1 MGTLWLAKPKI
12 FAVRSFVEVCL
23 PPVYRKKEVS
33 LEELLV
39 LLNKGE
45 WGVRAVVGVIEE
57 DTAMV

>member
-1 MGTLWLAKPKI
+1 MDTLLLSKPKI
-12 FAVRSFVEVCL
+12 FAVQSFVEVCL

-45 WGVRAVVGVIEE
+45 WGVRAVVGVIKEE
-57 DTAMV
+57 TAMV